1 MQTAQE
7 LASGRVGGTD
17 GPAAPVRR
25 GGVEVWTPATVEAR
39 LRKAAQVLTAL
50 PGGRDR
56 PSGRM
61 VAASPARD
69 VDMALIDQVELRQR
83 LQRWLPSP
91 REIAE
96 MDAALTWRDHV
107 APGDWDMVLARAA
120 GVRWEAIARRD
131 GRSVRTLQRAY
142 GPALRSIAIALNATR

>member
-1 MQTAQE
+1 MQTAQA
-7 LASGRVGGTD
+7 LANGRDGGTD
-17 GPAAPVRR
+17 AQAAPVRR
-25 GGVEVWTPATVEAR
+25 GGVEVWTPAAVEAR
-39 LRKAAQVLTAL
+39 LKRAAQVLSAL
-50 PGGRDR
+50 PGARDR
-56 PSGRM
+56 PSSRT
-61 VAASPARD
+61 VAPSAARD

-120 GVRWEAIARRD
+120 GVKWCHIERRD
-131 GRSVRTLQRAY
+131 GRTERTMRTHYAR
-142 GPALRSIAIALNATR
+142 ALRTIAIALNASR